1 MVLSDIGRCDDRNF
15 SNAEIKDGFSES
27 GRSRQINLA
36 EFHIREISQS
46 YLQTDFASAVS
57 KTRRNDSSFM
67 RCDSYNVRQRPRR
80 RVPPATNLYRRKI
93 MGDPIH
99 RPYYYTLDC
108 IRFAAALL
116 VADFHLV
123 FYCWANPHSSVGHIF
138 SHAAQFNALAPISW
152 FGWVGV
158 EIFFVISGFV
168 IANSAKAATP
178 ANFAAGRAL
187 RLYPAIWVCAP
198 ITLAMLLLV
207 TRSPNGHLFV
217 MFLKSMLLIPKEPW
231 IDGVYWSLQVELVF
245 YCLIFGLLLFGFFYR
260 VDLLAWTLSA
270 WSGLYLLVAWE
281 VETGTVHQFFG
292 WWRISEDA
300 NVLLLRHG
308 CFFALGIWLWLAT
321 NSTLTA
327 LQRIAASS
335 ALVLCVLEIILRAR
349 EMVGEVPSYIHR
361 PVLVPLL
368 VWLSAIAAM
377 VLITQC
383 PARFNPKS
391 RVTAGLLKKIGGMT
405 YPLYLVHSVAGAGL
419 MVILIH
425 RSVPAGLALVTALI
439 TALGLSYAISV
450 YWEPFARK
458 KLSEA
463 ARMTRAT
470 QLDYPSASK
479 PR

>member
-1 MVLSDIGRCDDRNF
+1 MSGHRDACRGPSTFYRHKTMVEPL
-15 SNAEIKDGFSES
+15 
-27 GRSRQINLA
+27 
-36 EFHIREISQS
+36 
-46 YLQTDFASAVS
+46 
-57 KTRRNDSSFM
+57 
-67 RCDSYNVRQRPRR
+67 
-80 RVPPATNLYRRKI
+80 
-93 MGDPIH
+93 H
-99 RPYYYTLDC
+99 RPYYNTLDS

-116 VADFHLV
+116 VAVFHLA
-123 FYCWANPHSSVGHIF
+123 FYCWANPYSSVGHIF
-138 SHAAQFNALAPISW
+138 SNAAQFNALAPISW

-168 IANSAKAATP
+168 IANSARGATA
-178 ANFAAGRAL
+178 ANFAVGRVL

-207 TRSPNGHLFV
+207 VRSPNGHLFV
-217 MFLKSMLLIPKEPW
+217 IFLKSMLLLPKEPW

-245 YCLIFGLLLFGFFYR
+245 YCLIFGFLFFGFFYR
-260 VDLLAWTLSA
+260 LDLLAWTLSA

-292 WWRISEDA
+292 WWRLSEDA

-308 CFFALGIWLWLAT
+308 CFFALGMWLWLAT
-321 NSTLTA
+321 NAPLTA
-327 LQRIAASS
+327 RQRIAASS
-335 ALVLCVLEIILRAR
+335 ALVLCLFEIALRTR
-349 EMVGEVPSYIHR
+349 EMLGEVPSYVHR
-361 PVLVPLL
+361 PVLVPIL
-368 VWLSAIAAM
+368 VWLSAITAM

-391 RVTAGLLKKIGGMT
+391 RLTAGLLKKIGGMT

-425 RSVPAGLALVTALI
+425 RSVPAGLALVTALT

-450 YWEPFARK
+450 YWEPYARK

-463 ARMTRAT
+463 SRMPRAT
-470 QLDYPSASK
+470 RLDYKSASK